1 MRARQENDTLS
12 VHAIAGTHCIL
23 LGFDLK
29 GTAGPPEH
37 YSLSSLDDLSSML
50 YRLAIKYHRCN
61 GGGGKS
67 TKTTSAKSFLSE
79 MGPPGR
85 KAFAGFAVGRRD
97 VASGQHV
104 SLNYDDKPIQKFH
117 FGDYTALPG
126 TTYEFTVRLMFHSDT
141 SACDS
146 NPKFVTLGSPVSVT
160 VSTEDPQTGVHG
172 IFFNRGVAGSK
183 AYTTRFGEY
192 RKNHLVK
199 KFGTTEWKATI
210 NPRTIP
216 DPIQSKEALAWLSRG
231 LEEAL
236 LQFIAQASGVGHRL
250 LAAVYEFTHVET
262 IQAFASAVE
271 RGVKVKIIRNYK
283 GTYQKR
289 MDSNEVVKDKH
300 GKIVKDWVPDSAT
313 EEATNAI
320 NAVRFSS
327 SAAAEVWHKET
338 FIERRQSSGIMH
350 NKFICLLENDKP
362 VQVVRN
368 DDRFIKSLSHRVLL
382 IYPRFCEVDGLNELH

>member
-1 MRARQENDTLS
+1 MRARQKNDTLS

-29 GTAGPPEH
+29 GTTEPPN
-37 YSLSSLDDLSSML
+37 SLDDLSSML
-50 YRLAIKYHRCN
+50 SRLAVKY
-61 GGGGKS
+61 GAGGKS
-67 TKTTSAKSFLSE
+67 SDTNFTSNAKSSLTE
-79 MGPPGR
+79 TGTPGR
-85 KAFAGFAVGRRD
+85 KAFVGFAVGRRD

-126 TTYEFTVRLMFHSDT
+126 TTYEFTVRMMFRSDT
-141 SACDS
+141 SAFDS
-146 NPKFVTLGSPVSVT
+146 NSKIVTLGSPVSVT

-192 RKNHLVK
+192 RKIEHSAVK
-199 KFGTTEWKATI
+199 KFGTAEWKATI

-216 DPIQSKEALAWLSRG
+216 DPIKSKEALAWLSRG

-236 LQFIAQASGVGHRL
+236 LQFIAQASGAEHRL

-271 RGVKVKIIRNYK
+271 RGVKVKIIRHYK

-289 MDSNEVVKDKH
+289 TDRNEVVKDKN
-300 GKIVKDWVPDSAT
+300 GKVVKDWVPDTTT

-320 NAVRFSS
+320 NAVSFSS
-327 SAAAEVWHKET
+327 SAAAEVWHNET
-338 FIERRQSSGIMH
+338 FIERRKSSGIMH
-350 NKFICLLENDKP
+350 NKFICFLENDKP
-362 VQVVRN
+362 VQVVRK
-368 DDRFIKSLSHRVLL
+368 DDRFIKTLPHPVLL
-382 IYPRFCEVDGLNELH
+382 ICRLL